1 MTTTLPKCYS
11 NLVSEPVQWLMQPH
25 GDAHVIGFR
34 GSKKDIEKCHNL
46 FINYDTRPKGGALEL
61 INLFPDLSYVY
72 ITQDRLISTLHL
84 FFHVNAVR
92 DGDVM
97 VTQGWKGDDTDE
109 SPLEYVY
116 SYDEAEADW
125 LATLATEA
133 FTATIKHQN
142 FIPSIPKPHGDIYYM
157 GKRTREDYSPVEDY
171 ASAATA

>member
-1 MTTTLPKCYS
+1 MSPTKACSALI
-11 NLVSEPVQWLMQPH
+11 NEPLSWFLTPH
-25 GDAHVIGFR
+25 GDGYALGWK
-34 GSKKDIEKCHNL
+34 GDPALKESSYNL
-46 FINYDTRPKGGALEL
+46 FANYYQPKGASPVLCEVNDISYIYLPNLTAL
-61 INLFPDLSYVY
+61 NSA
-72 ITQDRLISTLHL
+72 LHL

-97 VTQGWKGDDTDE
+97 VTQGWKGEDTDE

-116 SYDEAEADW
+116 SYDETEADR

-133 FTATIKHQN
+133 FVATIKHSN

-157 GKRTREDYSPVEDY
+157 GKGTREEYSPVEDY